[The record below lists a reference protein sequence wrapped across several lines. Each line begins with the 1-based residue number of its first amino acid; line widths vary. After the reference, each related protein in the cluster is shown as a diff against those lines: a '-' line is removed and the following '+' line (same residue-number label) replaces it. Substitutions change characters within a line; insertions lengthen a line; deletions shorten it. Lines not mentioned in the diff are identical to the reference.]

1 MENTALND
9 TTTKDQDW
17 KQKKGYVPLIVLTAV
32 LLGLAFC
39 AGQSRGTSL
48 AVGSSAGANLNLQ
61 WPPVD
66 MEPPK
71 PFCVLIKDKADC
83 LNATDD
89 DGTQCYWTQRF
100 GINHCLKK
108 TEKHSFRGGAASA

>member
-48 AVGSSAGANLNLQ
+48 AVGSGTTRGGTT
-61 WPPVD
+61 
-66 MEPPK
+66 
-71 PFCVLIKDKADC
+71 
-83 LNATDD
+83 ATASLMMAHDD
-89 DGTQCYWTQRF
+89 DDDDDKF
-100 GINHCLKK
+100 FK
-108 TEKHSFRGGAASA
+108 